1 MGHPF
6 STVEELRSFC
16 EVTATGSFT
25 AAAAVLGTST
35 SSVSKQ
41 VRALETSL
49 GVRLLNRT
57 TRRVSLTEVGE
68 EFYDR
73 AREILEQLTDA
84 EISASALQETPSGR
98 LRVTLPMDFGRA
110 HMMPMLAR
118 FAERYPDVSLEI
130 DLTDRHVD
138 IVAERMDVG
147 VRIGSLADSALVAR
161 RLGPSR
167 MALVASPE
175 YLVRRGAPTSPRD
188 LLDHD
193 CIAYTLKAT
202 RAWEFV
208 DGPVTVSARHRV
220 NNGEVIRG
228 LALAGCGV
236 AMLPTFI
243 VGDDVRRGRLVLLL
257 EEQVVSNQSIYA
269 VYPHRRS
276 LTAKVKA
283 FVEQLAEYCGPV
295 PAWDRAL
302 NRNSDPA

>member
-1 MGHPF
+1 MADPV
-6 STVEELRSFC
+6 SRTEELRALC
-16 EVTATGSFT
+16 EVAAVGSFT
-25 AAAAVLGTST
+25 AAAAALGTTT

-73 AREILEQLTDA
+73 AREVLDRLADA
-84 EISASALQETPSGR
+84 EASAGALQEAPSGR
-98 LRVTLPMDFGRA
+98 LRVTIPMDFGRV
-110 HMMPMLAR
+110 HMVSTLGR

-138 IVAERMDVG
+138 IVEERMDLG
-147 VRIGSLADSALVAR
+147 VRIGTLADSALVAR

-175 YLVRRGAPTSPRD
+175 YLARKGEPTSPRD
-188 LLDHD
+188 LLKHD

-202 RAWEFV
+202 RAWDFV
-208 DGPVTVSARHRV
+208 DGPVSVNARHRV

-243 VGDDVRRGRLVLLL
+243 VGEDIRAGRLTLLMD
-257 EEQVVSNQSIYA
+257 ERVVSNQSIYA

-276 LTAKVKA
+276 VTAKVKA
-283 FVEQLAEYCGPV
+283 FVDQLSEYCGPV
-295 PAWDRAL
+295 PAWDRGL
-302 NRNSDPA
+302 PPKD

>member
-1 MGHPF
+1 M
-6 STVEELRSFC
+6 
-16 EVTATGSFT
+16 
-25 AAAAVLGTST
+25 
-35 SSVSKQ
+35 
-41 VRALETSL
+41 SL

-73 AREILEQLTDA
+73 AREILEQLSDA
-84 EISASALQETPSGR
+84 EASAGALQEAPSGR

-110 HMMPMLAR
+110 HMMPTLAR

-130 DLTDRHVD
+130 HLTDRHVD
-138 IVAERMDVG
+138 IVEERMDVG
-147 VRIGSLADSALVAR
+147 VRIGALADSALVAR

-175 YLVRRGAPTSPRD
+175 YLARKGEPSSPGD
-188 LLDHD
+188 LLGHD
-193 CIAYTLKAT
+193 CIVYTLKAT

-208 DGPVTVSARHRV
+208 DGPVTVNARHRV
-220 NNGEVIRG
+220 NNGDVIRA
-228 LALAGCGV
+228 LALAGRGV

-243 VGDDVRRGRLVLLL
+243 VGDDVRAGRLVLLMNDR
-257 EEQVVSNQSIYA
+257 VASNQSIYA

-283 FVEQLAEYCGPV
+283 FIDQLAGYCSPV
-295 PAWDRAL
+295 PAWDRDL
-302 NRNSDPA
+302 PGSDGGGTIASRK